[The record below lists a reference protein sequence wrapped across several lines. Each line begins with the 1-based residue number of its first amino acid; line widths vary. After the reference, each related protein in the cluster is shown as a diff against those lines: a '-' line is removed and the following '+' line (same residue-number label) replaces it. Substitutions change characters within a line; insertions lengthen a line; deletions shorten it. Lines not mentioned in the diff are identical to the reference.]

1 MTLKFVGG
9 LLLSLAALSTC
20 WLVVPGY
27 MTKEAETLPPSR
39 PNIIFIF
46 SDDHTQQA
54 ISAYGSKLAKTPNI
68 DRIAKEGAILHTNVV
83 TNSICGPSRATLLT
97 GKYSHLNG
105 YKLNEKKF
113 ETNQPVFPEALQ
125 KNGYQTA
132 WIGKMHLGALPNG
145 FDYLNVLPGQGH
157 YYNPDFINSKN
168 ETVRY
173 PGYVTN
179 VVTKLSLDWLK
190 NRDDAKPFFLVV
202 GHKATHR
209 EWLPDLPDLGAYDN
223 KTFPLPP
230 TFYDTYQG
238 REAAKDQ
245 DMTIDKTMRLKEDLK
260 VHADYEKSGIFNRFT
275 PEQKKPFYDYYENK
289 ISKEFDAK
297 KLSGKALLEWKYQ
310 RYLKDYLSTAKSLDR
325 NIGELLDYLDK
336 SGLAKNTVV
345 VYSSDQGFY
354 MGEHGWFDKRFIY
367 EESLKTPFVI
377 RYPGVIKPGTQVNEL
392 VSNIDWAPT
401 MLALTGTAIPQDIQG
416 ESFLPLLK
424 GEKVPWRKEAYYHY
438 YEYPVPHHVYPHL
451 GLRTEQY
458 TLVRFYGP
466 KDFWELY
473 DLKKDPHQ
481 MHNLYGQ
488 KGYEALTATLKTQ
501 LVQQIKKYKDDEA
514 LKIVESKP

>member
-1 MTLKFVGG
+1 MKNPLVYWLAGGSLTLLTTLLFVAGKQEV
-9 LLLSLAALSTC
+9 A
-20 WLVVPGY
+20 PPP
-27 MTKEAETLPPSR
+27 TK

-46 SDDHTQQA
+46 SDDHTSQA

-68 DRIAKEGAILHTNVV
+68 DRIANEGAILHTNIV

-97 GKYSHLNG
+97 GKFSHMNG

-113 ETNQPVFPEALQ
+113 NTDQPVFTEALQ

-173 PGYVTN
+173 PGYVQN
-179 VVTKLSLDWLK
+179 VVTKLSLDWL
-190 NRDDAKPFFLVV
+190 NERDTAKPFFLVV

-209 EWLPDLPDLGAYDN
+209 EWLPDLPDLGAYDDR
-223 KTFPLPP
+223 TFPLPP
-230 TFYDTYQG
+230 TFYDNYEG
-238 REAAKDQ
+238 RLAAQDQ

-275 PEQKKPFYDYYENK
+275 PEQKKTFYDYYENK
-289 ISKEFDAK
+289 VSKEFDAK
-297 KLSGKALLEWKYQ
+297 KLTGKALVEWKYQ
-310 RYLKDYLSTAKSLDR
+310 RYVKDYLSTAKSLDR
-325 NIGELLDYLDK
+325 NIGELLNYLDK
-336 SGLAKNTVV
+336 SGLAKNTIVI
-345 VYSSDQGFY
+345 YSSDQGFY

-401 MLALTGTAIPQDIQG
+401 MLALTGTAIADDIQG
-416 ESFLPLLK
+416 KSFLPLLK
-424 GEKVPWRKEAYYHY
+424 GEKTPWRKEAYYHY
-438 YEYPVPHHVYPHL
+438 YEFPQPHHVYPHL

-473 DLKKDPHQ
+473 DLKKDPRQ
-481 MHNLYGQ
+481 VRNLYGQ
-488 KGYEALTATLKTQ
+488 NGYDAITAELKTR
-501 LVQQIKKYKDDEA
+501 LIQQIKMYKDDEA